1 MRKESDRLLTT
12 QNTMKKNSKKEQK
25 TMMEGMMVIG
35 KTNDGL
41 HTADFISGELVE
53 IETLIGT
60 FKVHIMHDGN
70 IYMQE
75 QPKKKR
81 NHPMFREDNM
91 SLSHGTDTYWYVSF
105 RCADEDLVHLPE
117 MLTKQAAGIARKVK
131 LMLKNER

>member
-1 MRKESDRLLTT
+1 MS
-12 QNTMKKNSKKEQK
+12 KNLKKKEEK

-53 IETLIGT
+53 IETVVGT
-60 FKVHIMHDGN
+60 FKVHMMHDGN

-75 QPKKKR
+75 KPKRKR

-91 SLSHGTDTYWYVSF
+91 SLSHGTDNNWYVAF
-105 RCADEDLVHLPE
+105 RCADEDLVRLPV
-117 MLTKQAAGIARKVK
+117 MLTKQAASIAKKVK
-131 LMLKNER
+131 EYIGNVNRKSVNGK